1 MKNWNNGTINGKLEG
16 WKNGTMKNKNNGT
29 INGKTKN
36 LMENWNGGRMEQ

>member
-1 MKNWNNGTINGKLEG
+1 
-16 WKNGTMKNKNNGT
+16 MKNKNNGT